1 MKFLEVKFDT
11 NHILAN
17 VLRSLGT
24 SDAYSTT
31 HEPRCSYSWVKTET
45 RRCEQDIMK
54 EGRGRVFSKRSLLP
68 RPFHGR
74 KMVRRAL
81 NRMIA
86 ITCTSHC
93 VVSRRWHS
101 FYLCVKRACCSLRSA
116 GLYLQNVLPPF
127 YPHAPH
133 KARRSR
139 ANRPAASNDALRV
152 LSVSMVVVLTVL
164 FAECVFSLF
173 LRSISILLKT
183 NNRYV
188 I

>member
-1 MKFLEVKFDT
+1 MRTGYYE
-11 NHILAN
+11 
-17 VLRSLGT
+17 RGQ
-24 SDAYSTT
+24 
-31 HEPRCSYSWVKTET
+31 R
-45 RRCEQDIMK
+45 
-54 EGRGRVFSKRSLLP
+54 EGLSKRSLLP

-74 KMVRRAL
+74 KMARRAL

-139 ANRPAASNDALRV
+139 ANRPAASNDAPRV
-152 LSVSMVVVLTVL
+152 LSMVVLTVL

-173 LRSISILLKT
+173 FLGASQHFKNKQSLCYLTKWNIFVNWERIDSRLK
-183 NNRYV
+183 
-188 I
+188 